1 MNNFKSGGPGGL
13 RKRPEF
19 MGGRPKSDANYGAKK
34 SFDKKPF
41 GGDRGGSRGGF
52 GGGDRG
58 GRGGDRGGFGGQRD
72 GDRRPVE
79 MHKATCSTCS
89 KPCEVPFRPDGSKP
103 VLCSECFGKNR
114 SDDRNGVER
123 RDRFDRNDRPQRAP
137 ERKFDAP
144 AAPRGPSPDI
154 KALQLQVST
163 LEAKLNEVLYILKGS
178 SPVKKATKFEKTEN
192 VIIPAGEVVTVVS
205 DIKKAPKV
213 AAPMKE
219 VAPKTAAKKAPT
231 KKVAVKKA
239 APKKVVKKVAK
250 KK

>member
-19 MGGRPKSDANYGAKK
+19 IGGRPKSDANYGAKK

-41 GGDRGGSRGGF
+41 GGDRGGDRGGSRGGFGGGARGGDRGGF

-58 GRGGDRGGFGGQRD
+58 

-79 MHKATCSTCS
+79 MHKATCSTCG

-123 RDRFDRNDRPQRAP
+123 RGFSNDRPQRTP
-137 ERKFDAP
+137 DRKFDAP
-144 AAPRGPSPDI
+144 AAPRSPSPDM
-154 KALQLQVST
+154 KALQQQVST

-178 SPVKKATKFEKTEN
+178 SPVKKAAKFEK
-192 VIIPAGEVVTVVS
+192 VVIPAGEVVTVVS

-213 AAPMKE
+213 AAPKKE
-219 VAPKTAAKKAPT
+219 AAPKAVAKKAPV
-231 KKVAVKKA
+231 KKVAAKKA
-239 APKKVVKKVAK
+239 APKKVAK
-250 KK
+250 KTAKK

>member
-1 MNNFKSGGPGGL
+1 
-13 RKRPEF
+13 
-19 MGGRPKSDANYGAKK
+19 
-34 SFDKKPF
+34 
-41 GGDRGGSRGGF
+41 
-52 GGGDRG
+52 
-58 GRGGDRGGFGGQRD
+58 
-72 GDRRPVE
+72 

-123 RDRFDRNDRPQRAP
+123 RGFSNDRPQRAP

-154 KALQLQVST
+154 KALERQVAT

-178 SPVKKATKFEKTEN
+178 SPAKKVAKTEK
-192 VIIPAGEVVTVVS
+192 VVIPAGEVVTVVS

-213 AAPMKE
+213 AAPKKE
-219 VAPKTAAKKAPT
+219 AAPKPAAKKVAAKKVAPKKAAKKVT
-231 KKVAVKKA
+231 KKK
-239 APKKVVKKVAK
+239 
-250 KK
+250 

>member
-19 MGGRPKSDANYGAKK
+19 IGGRPKSDANYGAKK

-41 GGDRGGSRGGF
+41 GGDRGGDRGGSRGGFGGGARGGDRGGF

-58 GRGGDRGGFGGQRD
+58 

-79 MHKATCSTCS
+79 MHKATCSTCG

-123 RDRFDRNDRPQRAP
+123 RGDRFERNDRPQRH
-137 ERKFDAP
+137 DAP
-144 AAPRGPSPDI
+144 AAPRGPSPEM
-154 KALQLQVST
+154 KALQQQVST
-163 LEAKLNEVLYILKGS
+163 LEAKLNEVLYILKGKN
-178 SPVKKATKFEKTEN
+178 PAKKAEKVT
-192 VIIPAGEVVTVVS
+192 IPAGEVVTVVS

-213 AAPMKE
+213 AAPKKE
-219 VAPKTAAKKAPT
+219 VTSKAVTKKAPA
-231 KKVAVKKA
+231 KKVVAKKA
-239 APKKVVKKVAK
+239 APKKAVKKAARK
-250 KK
+250 

>member
-41 GGDRGGSRGGF
+41 GGDRGGF

-58 GRGGDRGGFGGQRD
+58 GSRGGFSGGQG

-79 MHKATCSTCS
+79 MHKATCSTCG

-114 SDDRNGVER
+114 SDDRNGVDR
-123 RDRFDRNDRPQRAP
+123 RGDRFGRNDRPQRAP

-144 AAPRGPSPDI
+144 AAPRSPSPDM
-154 KALQLQVST
+154 KALERQVAA

-178 SPVKKATKFEKTEN
+178 SPAKKAVKAEKVT
-192 VIIPAGEVVTVVS
+192 IPAGEVVTIIS
-205 DIKKAPKV
+205 DIKKSPKAKAPIKEAAPK
-213 AAPMKE
+213 AIA
-219 VAPKTAAKKAPT
+219 
-231 KKVAVKKA
+231 KKVASKKALTKKAVKKI
-239 APKKVVKKVAK
+239 AK

>member
-58 GRGGDRGGFGGQRD
+58 GSRGGDRGGFGG

-79 MHKATCSTCS
+79 MHKATCSTCG

-123 RDRFDRNDRPQRAP
+123 RGDRFDRNDRPQRAP

-144 AAPRGPSPDI
+144 AAPRGPSLDM
-154 KALQLQVST
+154 KALQQQVST
-163 LEAKLNEVLYILKGS
+163 LEAKLNEVLYLLKGS
-178 SPVKKATKFEKTEN
+178 SPVKKAAKTEK
-192 VIIPAGEVVTVVS
+192 VVIPAGEVVTVVS
-205 DIKKAPKV
+205 DIKKAPKKVV
-213 AAPMKE
+213 AKKE
-219 VAPKTAAKKAPT
+219 ASPKVAKKA
-231 KKVAVKKA
+231 VAKKA
-239 APKKVVKKVAK
+239 AKKVAK

>member
-41 GGDRGGSRGGF
+41 GGDRGGF

-58 GRGGDRGGFGGQRD
+58 GSRGGFSGGQG

-79 MHKATCSTCS
+79 MHKATCSTCG

-114 SDDRNGVER
+114 SDDRNGVDR
-123 RDRFDRNDRPQRAP
+123 RGDRFDRNDRPQRAP

-144 AAPRGPSPDI
+144 AAPRGPSPDM
-154 KALQLQVST
+154 KALERQVAA

-178 SPVKKATKFEKTEN
+178 SPVKKTAKA
-192 VIIPAGEVVTVVS
+192 IIPTGEVVTVVS
-205 DIKKAPKV
+205 DIKKSPKK
-213 AAPMKE
+213 AALKKE
-219 VAPKTAAKKAPT
+219 VPT
-231 KKVAVKKA
+231 KVVKKA
-239 APKKVVKKVAK
+239 VIKKAAVKKVAK

>member
-41 GGDRGGSRGGF
+41 GGDRGGNRGGF
-52 GGGDRG
+52 GGDRG
-58 GRGGDRGGFGGQRD
+58 GRGNDRGGFGG

-79 MHKATCSTCS
+79 MHKATCSTCG

-123 RDRFDRNDRPQRAP
+123 RDRFSNDRPQRN
-137 ERKFDAP
+137 DAP
-144 AAPRGPSPDI
+144 RPERGPSPDI
-154 KALQLQVST
+154 KALERQVAT
-163 LEAKLNEVLYILKGS
+163 LEAKLNEILYILKGI
-178 SPVKKATKFEKTEN
+178 PAKKAEK
-192 VIIPAGEVVTVVS
+192 VSIPAGEVVTVVS
-205 DIKKAPKV
+205 DIKKAPAK
-213 AAPMKE
+213 K
-219 VAPKTAAKKAPT
+219 VAPKKEAAPKVAKKVVAKKA
-231 KKVAVKKA
+231 VA
-239 APKKVVKKVAK
+239 KKVVKKVVK

>member
-19 MGGRPKSDANYGAKK
+19 IGGRPKSDANYGAKK

-41 GGDRGGSRGGF
+41 GGDRGGDRGGSRGGFGGGARGGDRGGF

-58 GRGGDRGGFGGQRD
+58 

-79 MHKATCSTCS
+79 MHKATCSTCG

-123 RDRFDRNDRPQRAP
+123 RGDRFERNDRPQRH
-137 ERKFDAP
+137 DAP
-144 AAPRGPSPDI
+144 AAPRGPSPEM
-154 KALQLQVST
+154 KALQQQVST
-163 LEAKLNEVLYILKGS
+163 LEAKLNEVLYILKGTS
-178 SPVKKATKFEKTEN
+178 AKKPEK
-192 VIIPAGEVVTVVS
+192 VVIPAGEVVTVVS

-213 AAPMKE
+213 AAPKKE
-219 VAPKTAAKKAPT
+219 VTPKVVAKKAPA
-231 KKVAVKKA
+231 KKVAAKKA
-239 APKKVVKKVAK
+239 APKKAVKKTAK
-250 KK
+250 K